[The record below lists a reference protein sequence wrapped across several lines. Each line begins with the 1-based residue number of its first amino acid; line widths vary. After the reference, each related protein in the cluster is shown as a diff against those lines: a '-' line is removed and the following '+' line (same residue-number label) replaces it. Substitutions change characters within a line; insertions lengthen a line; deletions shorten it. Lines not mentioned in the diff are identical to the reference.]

1 MTVSNCVGIGFSTT
15 TTIGNPETW
24 AIVAG
29 VNPRIAGSATAIS
42 ASLLVLES
50 YVGHLD
56 SI

>member
-1 MTVSNCVGIGFSTT
+1 MTVSNCAGIGFSTT
-15 TTIGNPETW
+15 MTFGNPETW